1 MTSPRPKVKPKSA
14 DAFTRLDPD
23 MKYAETGE
31 LSAPAVSSTSPT
43 GAPAAAASA
52 PATGTPAPSAPA
64 VEPKVVNAAIT
75 ATLPATPAPPPAA
88 VEKTAPPAGKEG
100 AAPEKPFPW
109 EDLSGISE
117 TNLLY
122 KIPPEVVAKM
132 DWVCNNV
139 PKMNKQR
146 IVRDGVL
153 AELNRLIDLH
163 YKP

>member
-23 MKYAETGE
+23 MKYAETGAMTIPTA
-31 LSAPAVSSTSPT
+31 SGASPADAPAVTPV
-43 GAPAAAASA
+43 APAADA
-52 PATGTPAPSAPA
+52 PATPAPA
-64 VEPKVVNAAIT
+64 VEPKVVNEAIT
-75 ATLPATPAPPPAA
+75 AAFPANPAPPPVAA
-88 VEKTAPPAGKEG
+88 IKTAPQPGKEA
-100 AAPEKPFPW
+100 AAPENPFPW
-109 EDLSGISE
+109 DDLAGVSE

-122 KIPPEVVAKM
+122 KIPPEIVAKM
-132 DWVCNNV
+132 DWVCDNV

-153 AELNRLIDLH
+153 AELNRLIALY